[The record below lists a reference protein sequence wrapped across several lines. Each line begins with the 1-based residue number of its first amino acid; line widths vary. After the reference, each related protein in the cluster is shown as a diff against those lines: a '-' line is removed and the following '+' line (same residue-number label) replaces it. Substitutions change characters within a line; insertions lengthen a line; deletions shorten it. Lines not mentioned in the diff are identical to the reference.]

1 MTQVHEVIVDGR
13 SLRLSN
19 LDKVLYPE
27 AAFTKAGVID
37 YYRRIS
43 DLLLPHLRGRPLTLK
58 RYPNGVAGAYFYE
71 KECPAHRPDW
81 LRTSNVW
88 SEGRARDIHYCVIE
102 DLPALIWTVNL
113 ADLELHTFLSTVA
126 DLSRPTAL
134 VFDLDPGTPAGILEC
149 ARVALLIKQRLE
161 RVALSTLVK
170 TSGSKGLQVYAPLNT
185 QVSYAATKTFARAL
199 ADGLAQEHP
208 GLIVT
213 NMKRSLRE
221 GKVLID
227 WSQNDA
233 HKTTVCVYSL
243 RARSRPTVSTPL
255 RWSEVRKAVAASDPT
270 LLSFEYD
277 RLLKRVRRTGDLF
290 APLLTEV
297 QELPDPARL

>member
-1 MTQVHEVIVDGR
+1 MTQVHEVMVEGR
-13 SLRLSN
+13 ALRLSN

-43 DLLLPHLRGRPLTLK
+43 DRLLPHLRARPLTLK
-58 RYPNGVAGAYFYE
+58 RYPNGVEGPYFYE

-81 LRTSNVW
+81 VHTSSVW

-102 DLPALIWTVNL
+102 DLPALIWTANL
-113 ADLELHTFLSTVA
+113 ADLELHTFLSTVT
-126 DLSRPTAL
+126 DLDRPTAL
-134 VFDLDPGTPAGILEC
+134 VFDLDPGAPAGIIEC

-161 RVALSTLVK
+161 TLSLSTFVK
-170 TSGSKGLQVYAPLNT
+170 SSGSKGLQVYAPLNT
-185 QVSYAATKTFARAL
+185 AVSYDKTKTFARAL
-199 ADGLAQEHP
+199 ADALAREHP
-208 GLIVT
+208 GLVVT

-243 RARSRPTVSTPL
+243 RARARPTVSTPL
-255 RWSEVRKAVAASDPT
+255 RWTEVRKAVSARDPA
-270 LLSFEYD
+270 LLSFEQD

-290 APLLTEV
+290 APLLTET
-297 QELPDPARL
+297 QTLPDPARI